1 MKEGRT
7 IVGKKGDGT
16 RLFMIS
22 SQFVSLKKACDLIST
37 ASVSPD
43 PNRRSGSL
51 VNSYVRPFISFRARR
66 RRKEERTLV
75 RMLTESLGI

>member
-1 MKEGRT
+1 MKRRKEGRGRT

-16 RLFMIS
+16 RLFIIS
-22 SQFVSLKKACDLIST
+22 SQFVSLKNACDLIST

-51 VNSYVRPFISFRARR
+51 VNNYPAESISSSVQRERR
-66 RRKEERTLV
+66 ENV
-75 RMLTESLGI
+75 PW